1 MWKLSTV
8 WASLQTVTPSVLLGD
23 RLVTSTDSIALQY
36 RGNGT
41 DIFNTQ
47 LTIDRTKNPG
57 KRTYA
62 ANSYYRADQDQ
73 PNLTLFLATQVRPP
87 SKLWRHEPNKVLI

>member
-1 MWKLSTV
+1 MEAVNGLGIPTNSDPVST
-8 WASLQTVTPSVLLGD
+8 GD

-62 ANSYYRADQDQ
+62 ANSYYRADQDK
-73 PNLTLFLATQVRPP
+73 PNLTLFLATQVRLPFQ
-87 SKLWRHEPNKVLI
+87 LWRHEPNKVLI